1 MRAKAA
7 TMRAKPVTLN
17 LHHYSVPT
25 NATKLHPS
33 LGSFFRVVATNTV
46 DGVSIAQV
54 KLLTASLN
62 GSGLGFYALLLK
74 SCDRRGPLMDY
85 EWRRELGKGSFGL
98 VQLMI
103 HRHTDRNVALK
114 LIKVEDETKIA
125 FASKEMGNHQRAAS
139 ASEFVVAL
147 HTWGQINDEFFFVS
161 MEFCAGGDVDH
172 LLRQTLGAGMTDD
185 ALRWKLYY
193 QICQGLAAIH
203 SAGIIH
209 MDVKP
214 PNGELRARPVA
225 RGGARAR
232 ASGRGAAAR
241 AAAHRAGA

>member
-1 MRAKAA
+1 M
-7 TMRAKPVTLN
+7 
-17 LHHYSVPT
+17 
-25 NATKLHPS
+25 
-33 LGSFFRVVATNTV
+33 
-46 DGVSIAQV
+46 
-54 KLLTASLN
+54 
-62 GSGLGFYALLLK
+62 
-74 SCDRRGPLMDY
+74 
-85 EWRRELGKGSFGL
+85 
-98 VQLMI
+98 
-103 HRHTDRNVALK
+103 
-114 LIKVEDETKIA
+114 
-125 FASKEMGNHQRAAS
+125 
-139 ASEFVVAL
+139 AL

-225 RGGARAR
+225 RALSQRRAR
-232 ASGRGAAAR
+232 ACRCVQSF
-241 AAAHRAGA
+241 